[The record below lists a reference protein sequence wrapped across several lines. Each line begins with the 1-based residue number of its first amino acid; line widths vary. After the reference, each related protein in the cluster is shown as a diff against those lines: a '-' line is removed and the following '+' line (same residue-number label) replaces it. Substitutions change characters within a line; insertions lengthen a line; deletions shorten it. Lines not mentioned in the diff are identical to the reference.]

1 MLYSPT
7 PTDYETHSTLLC
19 SAMLDNWPGRAV
31 SAARRALYPRPRFRG
46 QLCRPQPNWRANPV
60 TYSTYLVHCC
70 KTHAA
75 HILERRRTQRLLSN
89 PVLNPVIVLPTEA
102 IPCPKTKLDCCIMH
116 QIPLTTASP
125 SHHSPLDQ
133 SISPYLICNLRYIA
147 QHWHQC

>member
-1 MLYSPT
+1 M
-7 PTDYETHSTLLC
+7 
-19 SAMLDNWPGRAV
+19 
-31 SAARRALYPRPRFRG
+31 SAAQKSCTYPRPRFRG

-60 TYSTYLVHCC
+60 TYSMYLVHCC

-89 PVLNPVIVLPTEA
+89 PVLNPVIVVVLPTEA
-102 IPCPKTKLDCCIMH
+102 IPCPKTKLYCCIMH

-133 SISPYLICNLRYIA
+133 SISKMQLGLYSTALMSVLEEALRLLYNR
-147 QHWHQC
+147 